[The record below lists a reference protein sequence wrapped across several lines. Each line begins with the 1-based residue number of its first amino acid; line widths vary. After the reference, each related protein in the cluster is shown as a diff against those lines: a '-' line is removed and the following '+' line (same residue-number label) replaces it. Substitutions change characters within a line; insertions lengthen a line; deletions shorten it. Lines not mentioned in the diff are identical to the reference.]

1 MTKRILIIIGF
12 FVGIQG
18 LHSQTLSCKIEG
30 TLINQAAY
38 RYAYL
43 YFNDSKSTL
52 LTEIKDNHFLFEIP
66 QSDIFTTAQFFLG
79 FDSLKT
85 LQDLV
90 KERRVGINGVRS
102 VVVENLKIIINTDM
116 PNAKIFGSDLNRD
129 LDEMY
134 QAIKSLD
141 YKNFI
146 AQHLESQVSLH
157 LIDTLSKVNKVKLPF
172 GESAQYDVE
181 GFYNMLSDQ
190 IKASTYGKKVWNN
203 ISKK

>member
-12 FVGIQG
+12 FIGIQG
-18 LHSQTLSCKIEG
+18 LHSQTLSSKIEG
-30 TLINQAAY
+30 TLINQDAY

-52 LTEIKDNHFLFEIP
+52 LTEIKDNHFLFKIP
-66 QSDIFTTAQFFLG
+66 QPSIFTTAQIFLG

-90 KERRVGINGVRS
+90 KERRMGINGVRS

-134 QAIKSLD
+134 HAIKSLD
-141 YKNFI
+141 YKHFI
-146 AQHLESQVSLH
+146 EKHLESPVSLH

-190 IKASTYGKKVWNN
+190 IKESTYGKKVWNN